1 MSRRFRTEFCR
12 TVRPWRRYDQ
22 SVLLTTEPI
31 GTGLALGP
39 PVNGDWRGA
48 GAAGAR
54 EMPRDNSAA
63 YIALSAVVVRGHDEA
78 DQLHVA
84 AAIERRDRQT
94 DTAPLHRRSLLE
106 AGRVSIGGRRAA
118 GGGGPAARRCC
129 YRTAGQTDGHRTV
142 T

>member
-31 GTGLALGP
+31 GTGLPLGP
-39 PVNGDWRGA
+39 PLNGDWRGA
-48 GAAGAR
+48 GAAGAP

-78 DQLHVA
+78 D
-84 AAIERRDRQT
+84 RRRCYRSTGQT
-94 DTAPLHRRSLLE
+94 DGHRTDTWTLS
-106 AGRVSIGGRRAA
+106 ASGGRRAA
-118 GGGGPAARRCC
+118 RRGGPSARRCC
-129 YRTAGQTDGHRTV
+129 YRTAGQTDGLRTV